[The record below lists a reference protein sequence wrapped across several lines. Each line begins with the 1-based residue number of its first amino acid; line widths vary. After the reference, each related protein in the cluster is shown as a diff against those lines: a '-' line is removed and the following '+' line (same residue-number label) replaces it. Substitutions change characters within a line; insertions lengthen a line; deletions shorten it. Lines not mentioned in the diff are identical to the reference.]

1 MQNPGWNGHRDAV
14 GNRERSRATLNR
26 HANRV
31 KGWTRPQTTRLRAGA
46 ARLFLLLGLTILFGW
61 AVSVPGAEA
70 QIRFD
75 IPAPTAILIEA
86 ETGRVLWEKEAD
98 LQTEPAS
105 LAKLM
110 TMLLTFEAVE
120 EGLATWNDRVTTSA
134 YAASVGGT
142 TAYLTRGES
151 FTLREMME
159 AITIASAN
167 DATVAV
173 AEFLAGT
180 EEAFVEAMNRRA
192 RELGLTNTVY
202 INSDGLPPRADQQGT
217 NLTTA
222 RDVATLARHLINRF
236 PEVLEWSSTWQKVFR
251 ERPRFVLTNTNRLI
265 TRYPGADGLKTG
277 YTSSAGYNLAATA
290 QRDGLRLISVVLRTE
305 SDQARIEQTE
315 RLLDFG
321 FRNFHRVN
329 AAAEGEPV
337 GEIRVPDGNPERVPV
352 RASAALTVVARR
364 GEERLLERHLEPRE
378 GLRAPVAAGD
388 VVGHLV
394 VTAEGQELGRVPV
407 VAQQDVGRAGFFVNL
422 WRRLR
427 DAVGGLLAGD
437 R

>member
-1 MQNPGWNGHRDAV
+1 MQNPGLNGHRDAL
-14 GNRERSRATLNR
+14 GNRERSQATLNMQ
-26 HANRV
+26 ASRV
-31 KGWTRPQTTRLRAGA
+31 KRWTGLQKTRGSNRAVGPVVVLA
-46 ARLFLLLGLTILFGW
+46 LMIFIGLVASL
-61 AVSVPGAEA
+61 PGAEA

-105 LAKLM
+105 LVKLM

-134 YAASVGGT
+134 YAASVGGS
-142 TAYLTRGES
+142 TAYLSRGET

-159 AITIASAN
+159 AIAIASAN

-192 RELGLTNTVY
+192 RELGMTNTVY
-202 INSDGLPPRADQQGT
+202 INSDGLPPRDDQNGR

-222 RDVATLARHLINRF
+222 RDVAILARYLVNRF

-277 YTSSAGYNLAATA
+277 YTSTAGYNLVATA

-352 RASAALTVVARR
+352 KASAALTVVARR
-364 GEERLLERHLEPRE
+364 GEERLLQRRLEARPD
-378 GLRAPVAAGD
+378 LKAPVAAGD
-388 VVGHLV
+388 VVGDLV
-394 VTAEGQELGRVPV
+394 VTVDGQELGRVPV
-407 VAQQDVGRAGFFVNL
+407 VAQQDVAQAGLVVNL

-427 DAVGGLLAGD
+427 DAVGGALSGD
-437 R
+437 